1 MTATFN
7 PDFAEIMSEAFA
19 NCGIRPSLV
28 TVEHIDEAVRS
39 ANLLLQAFSAK
50 GVKQYQ
56 LQYKTLT
63 PTSGSATLTLPADV
77 LDVWSATLSRD
88 GQETP
93 LWPISRTDYQN
104 IPKKTQTGRIFNY
117 FVDKGKEGTTA
128 RVVYLWPTADRA
140 TDAFNY
146 WAWMRNSDVTD
157 IATAGPMSY
166 EWLDAYASELGARLS
181 LKFAYDRYD
190 KLRAL
195 ADTAFTV
202 ARQGDRERAP
212 TRFKMRGY
220 VRPRTY

>member
-1 MTATFN
+1 MTATYN

-19 NCGIRPSLV
+19 NCGVRPGMV
-28 TVEHIDEAVRS
+28 TSEHIDEAIRS
-39 ANLLLQAFSAK
+39 ANLLLQSFSSK

-63 PTSGSATLTLPADV
+63 PTSGSPTLTLPADV

-93 LWPISRTDYQN
+93 LWPISRTDYQV

-117 FVDKGKEGTTA
+117 FVDKGQEGITA
-128 RVVYLWPTADRA
+128 RTVYVWPVADRA

-146 WAWMRNSDVTD
+146 WAWMRNSDVSD
-157 IATAGPMSY
+157 IATASPMSY

-181 LKFAYDRYD
+181 LKFDPSRYD
-190 KLRAL
+190 KLRSI
-195 ADTAFTV
+195 ADAAFIV